1 MARPGNIAAEK
12 VLSLLTSVPGVN
24 SNLDTLAQIENIWLP
39 PLGQKQ
45 FATRNIAFDVLE
57 RSGEAIYP
65 ALSIYC
71 DKLSNLLTEKFR
83 TFSGK
88 AAMAIEVR
96 LSQDKVDG
104 LASALELYVDAVTQ
118 VLDQNRGDWGQ
129 GLFYAGGYDVAF
141 GPVKHGG
148 RNFIQIAKITFEV
161 GASSN

>member
-1 MARPGNIAAEK
+1 MARPGNLAAQK
-12 VLSLLTSVPGVN
+12 LLSLLTAVPGVN
-24 SNLDTLAQIENIWLP
+24 TNLDNLAQLESRPLP
-39 PLGQKQ
+39 PLSDRQI
-45 FATRNIAFDVLE
+45 AVRNVAFDVME
-57 RSGEAIYP
+57 TTGQVSYP

-71 DKLSNLLTEKFR
+71 EKVSNLLTEKFR

-88 AAMAIEVR
+88 AGMAVEIR

-129 GLFYAGGYDVAF
+129 GLFYAGGYDIAF

-148 RNFIQIAKITFEV
+148 RNFLQIAKITFEV
-161 GASSN
+161 GASTN